1 MLWFNHRKP
10 ASSRKPA
17 AVLVPQRIDLPHTLT
32 LGIPL
37 LDACL
42 PDTPL
47 LDTPLLD
54 TPALNLPG
62 LHGGGNV
69 NGNGNGNGNGNAV
82 ALPLE
87 FTVRYSLPEYV
98 VFMWQHARYLIR
110 RRRIG
115 APASWTMLLR
125 STWLAG
131 FHFVLQGRSRHT
143 YGFTI
148 DQHGI
153 VRTGPGGV
161 TLIGWEDVSAIR
173 SYSRGRLLVL
183 KRGTVPI
190 PARCLNRQQSDSLA
204 AYAAAFAAS
213 IRAAAAR

>member
-10 ASSRKPA
+10 AGSRKPA
-17 AVLVPQRIDLPHTLT
+17 AVLVPQRINLPPALT

-37 LDACL
+37 LD
-42 PDTPL
+42 TPT
-47 LDTPLLD
+47 LDTAAP
-54 TPALNLPG
+54 NLPG
-62 LHGGGNV
+62 LHGGDI
-69 NGNGNGNGNGNAV
+69 GNGNGNAV
-82 ALPLE
+82 VLPLE
-87 FTVRYSLPEYV
+87 FSVRYSLPEYV

-183 KRGTVPI
+183 KRGTLPI

-204 AYAAAFAAS
+204 AYAAFAAS

>member
-10 ASSRKPA
+10 AGSRKPA
-17 AVLVPQRIDLPHTLT
+17 AVLLPQRIDLSHALT
-32 LGIPL
+32 LGMPL
-37 LDACL
+37 LD
-42 PDTPL
+42 THL

-54 TPALNLPG
+54 TPAPDLPS
-62 LHGGGNV
+62 LHGA
-69 NGNGNGNGNGNAV
+69 GNGNGNGKAV
-82 ALPLE
+82 VLPLA
-87 FTVRYSLPEYV
+87 FSVRYSLPEYV
-98 VFMWQHARYLIR
+98 SFMWQHARYLIR

-115 APASWTMLLR
+115 APASWTMLFR

-183 KRGTVPI
+183 KRGTLPI
-190 PARCLNRQQSDSLA
+190 PARCLNCQQSDSLA

-213 IRAAAAR
+213 IRAAAVR